1 MKMKT
6 SRYWD
11 PPHSPVLQSCC
22 CYFLLHMCQQVG
34 SPSPVFPDEM
44 PVHRAEEQSTTLN
57 HLPGA
62 SVEPSPTICGYH
74 SIPSEATLSFCFYLS
89 VLLCL
94 VDWRC
99 PPNKVRISQ
108 LQRRQSAGRKQ
119 PARRPSVQAAPRCT
133 TTGGFRFVPEV
144 WTLTATRGWRF
155 IKLKVLLSLCKFI
168 YLLTNFLLALF
179 CVSQVIL
186 AQMEVY
192 EKSLKQA
199 QRGLLRKAEW
209 GEAILPQPE
218 VPQTVYNW
226 LRLCNS
232 QLF

>member
-22 CYFLLHMCQQVG
+22 CYFLLNMCQQVG

-62 SVEPSPTICGYH
+62 SAEPSPTICGYH

-108 LQRRQSAGRKQ
+108 LQRRQSAGGKQ

-155 IKLKVLLSLCKFI
+155 IKLNVLLSLCKFI
-168 YLLTNFLLALF
+168 YLLKTF
-179 CVSQVIL
+179 CSPFSVFPRWS
-186 AQMEVY
+186 
-192 EKSLKQA
+192 
-199 QRGLLRKAEW
+199 
-209 GEAILPQPE
+209 
-218 VPQTVYNW
+218 W
-226 LRLCNS
+226 LRWRFTRRVWNRRRGVCSEKLSGGRPSYPS
-232 QLF
+232 QRYHRLSITG